1 MAARQSCLPGEGA
14 ARDTEVSMNP
24 PLRIH
29 PTRESSIRHA
39 REMRKAPSDA
49 ERRLWSCLRNRQL
62 GNFKFRRQHPIGPF
76 IVDFCCIEKSL
87 VIELDGEQHLTAE
100 QYDGRRSE
108 FLAQRGYRVI
118 RFWNSAVLTGIE
130 AVLEQVQIDLSR
142 SVGGARSTLTRSARL
157 SPNPQSDNRANRPLP
172 RKNAGEEE

>member
-1 MAARQSCLPGEGA
+1 
-14 ARDTEVSMNP
+14 
-24 PLRIH
+24 
-29 PTRESSIRHA
+29 
-39 REMRKAPSDA
+39 MRKAPSDA

-108 FLAQRGYRVI
+108 FLGQRGYRVI

-157 SPNPQSDNRANRPLP
+157 SRSHGATIAPADLSREKMRERGEADAKYFATIADLRETVRLRATTRSHFI
-172 RKNAGEEE
+172 AE